1 MSDLMVAS
9 EEFKESNPSKDK
21 KKKKSLKT
29 SEGKSKSSS
38 RKSSTVLPAESEDA
52 VVQIQEQ
59 EEIIQGEVAADDSSH
74 NNGTV
79 EEKPDVETLSKV
91 QKKDVIM
98 LREADFRK
106 LAELKEA
113 FHLFDINRDGY
124 IDKEDLKFTFTSM
137 GKPDV
142 TDEALDQMLIEMS
155 SSDVDF
161 DAFVKLFGYKVVE
174 LDPEEELLAALS
186 KWDYLGN
193 GMISEERLKRDL
205 QAWGDKFSAKEAERA
220 LEEAPLYKKDGDTF
234 IDYVKF
240 CQDICGLRNVEK
252 TRDIEKEAEAYGRD
266 LESLMK

>member
-1 MSDLMVAS
+1 MSDSTVAT
-9 EEFKESNPSKDK
+9 EQLKESNPSKDK

-29 SEGKSKSSS
+29 PEGKSKSSS
-38 RKSSTVLPAESEDA
+38 RKSSTVSPAENVDA
-52 VVQIQEQ
+52 AIEIQE
-59 EEIIQGEVAADDSSH
+59 EEHVIQGELTADDSSQ
-74 NNGTV
+74 NNETA
-79 EEKPDVETLSKV
+79 EEKPDVETSSKV
-91 QKKDVIM
+91 QKKNVTM
-98 LREADFRK
+98 LRETDFRK

-142 TDEALDQMLIEMS
+142 ADEALDQMLAEMS

-186 KWDYLGN
+186 NWDYLGN

-252 TRDIEKEAEAYGRD
+252 TRDIEKEAEAYERD
-266 LESLMK
+266 LESLVK